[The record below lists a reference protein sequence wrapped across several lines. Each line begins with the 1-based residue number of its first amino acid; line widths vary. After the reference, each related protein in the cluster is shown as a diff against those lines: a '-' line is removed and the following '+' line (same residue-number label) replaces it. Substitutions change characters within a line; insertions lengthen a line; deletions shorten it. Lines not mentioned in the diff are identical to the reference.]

1 MESRGARHTLI
12 LRRVEK
18 EDFAN
23 YSCYA
28 TNKLGKDRAYLTLR
42 GETITI
48 QFAFSISHM
57 FFLFPGNPN
66 PPVFNSQVLSKS
78 QTSYTIS
85 WQTESNTPVDEYRL
99 LYRKIQVSVENSKQ
113 LSR

>member
-1 MESRGARHTLI
+1 
-12 LRRVEK
+12 
-18 EDFAN
+18 
-23 YSCYA
+23 
-28 TNKLGKDRAYLTLR
+28 
-42 GETITI
+42 
-48 QFAFSISHM
+48 M

-99 LYRKIQVSVENSKQ
+99 LYRKIQVELISDNNYVIDKPFTV
-113 LSR
+113 